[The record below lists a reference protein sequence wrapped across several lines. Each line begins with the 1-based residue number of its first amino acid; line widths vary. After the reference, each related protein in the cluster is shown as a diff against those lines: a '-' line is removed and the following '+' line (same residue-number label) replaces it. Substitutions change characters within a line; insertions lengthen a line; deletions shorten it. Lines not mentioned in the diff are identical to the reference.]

1 MGGDPLS
8 DLQGHGVLSDPDEAG
23 PWLEI
28 YIYRRAVFGKTG
40 SLSWPTPQGI
50 HLAIFECLPEAV

>member
-28 YIYRRAVFGKTG
+28 YIYRRAMSGKTG
-40 SLSWPTPQGI
+40 SP
-50 HLAIFECLPEAV
+50 CLGPCLGEFI

>member
-1 MGGDPLS
+1 MG
-8 DLQGHGVLSDPDEAG
+8 LQGHGVLSDLDG
-23 PWLEI
+23 VSPWLKI

>member
-8 DLQGHGVLSDPDEAG
+8 GLQGHGVLSDPDGVG

-28 YIYRRAVFGKTG
+28 CVYRRAVSSKA
-40 SLSWPTPQGI
+40 SSRSWPMHRGI
-50 HLAIFECLPEAV
+50 HLAIFECPPGAM